1 MNGAIIQYSKITK
14 FLIFVTVK
22 CVWSSIGLVENRKRI
37 CVFDIHNHCILCPG
51 SGSVH
56 TAQMNDTVSCEYKVR
71 YPCSLAT
78 GAAARATSSGH
89 SVNLV

>member
-1 MNGAIIQYSKITK
+1 MYG
-14 FLIFVTVK
+14 VV
-22 CVWSSIGLVENRKRI
+22 GLVENRKRI
-37 CVFDIHNHCILCPG
+37 CLFDIPNHCILCPG

-56 TAQMNDTVSCEYKVR
+56 TAQMNDIVSCEYKVR
-71 YPCSLAT
+71 HARSLAT